1 MSRAPAAPPPPLQL
15 PGCTSRLRCR
25 RWVSGAP
32 RGCPELW
39 AWVQGTSDHLPRFSS
54 SQGTYCLH
62 TVVQFLSG
70 QVAQWLESVTG
81 CLGSEFPLIVW
92 RHSSGPRIT
101 WLESWTCSF
110 LKSGWH
116 GVWLLVVNAVCQC
129 GGLLG
134 VICAHLC
141 AFSLESSLQRPSFFH
156 LSCFLLSLTPPGGT

>member
-1 MSRAPAAPPPPLQL
+1 MPQASAGPASAVEPEEGLGVAVRAGAGAKSLDSL
-15 PGCTSRLRCR
+15 PHLRR
-25 RWVSGAP
+25 GDRVLHHISGSIP
-32 RGCPELW
+32 VL
-39 AWVQGTSDHLPRFSS
+39 SS
-54 SQGTYCLH
+54 GPMATE
-62 TVVQFLSG
+62 FDKR
-70 QVAQWLESVTG
+70 
-81 CLGSEFPLIVW
+81 LGSESSLIVW